1 MKLNNALI
9 SKVAKG
15 FNMKMKYKRLL
26 HETFILL
33 RAWLIKLNPV
43 LSIFS
48 CFSSLRAF
56 ETTQKFNSFD
66 FGIYYHFT
74 IKS

>member
-15 FNMKMKYKRLL
+15 FNMNMKYMSLL

-33 RAWLIKLNPV
+33 RARLIKLNPV